1 MDPTMLALLADPTA
15 WFALL
20 TLTAM
25 EIVLGIDNIVFLS
38 VLVSHLPETMA
49 RRARQIGLA
58 MALIFRIALLLVLTW
73 IIGLTE
79 PVFSGLG
86 LSLSWKDIVLI
97 AGGVFL
103 VYKATHE
110 MHKAVEH
117 GDEPLPA
124 ATARGSLA
132 AAIVQIGLIDLV
144 FSVDSIVTAIGMA
157 RDVEVMIA
165 AVVIAV
171 AIMYVASGTVAR
183 FISRHPTTKML
194 ALAFLLL
201 IGVTLV
207 ADGLGFHIDRGYVY
221 AAMAFSATVEA
232 INIFATKRHRA
243 QKAAPAPA
251 VARPDAETAP
261 RKPRSSAVARAQARP
276 KSAPRKAKS

>member
-1 MDPTMLALLADPTA
+1 MLALLADPTA

-38 VLVSHLPETMA
+38 VLVSHLPATTA
-49 RRARQIGLA
+49 KRARQIGLA
-58 MALIFRIALLLVLTW
+58 MALIFRIALLLLLTW

-79 PVFSGLG
+79 PVFTGLG
-86 LSLSWKDIVLI
+86 VSLSWKDIVLI

-110 MHKAVEH
+110 MHKAVEN
-117 GDEPLPA
+117 GEEGPPTT
-124 ATARGSLA
+124 TARGSLA
-132 AAIVQIGLIDLV
+132 AAIVQIVLIDLV

-171 AIMYVASGTVAR
+171 IIMYVASGAVAR
-183 FISRHPTTKML
+183 FISDHPTTKML

-221 AAMAFSATVEA
+221 AAMAFSSLVEA
-232 INIFATKRHRA
+232 VNIFATKRHRE
-243 QKAAPAPA
+243 QKAAA
-251 VARPDAETAP
+251 ARAAAGPEPKPVP
-261 RKPRSSAVARAQARP
+261 RKSGANAVARAQARP